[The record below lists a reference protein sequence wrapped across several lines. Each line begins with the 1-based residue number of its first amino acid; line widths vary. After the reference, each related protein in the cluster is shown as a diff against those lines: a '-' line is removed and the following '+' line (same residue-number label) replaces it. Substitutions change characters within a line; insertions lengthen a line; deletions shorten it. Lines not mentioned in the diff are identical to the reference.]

1 MLQGTFK
8 GEPVTEAKGKVQ
20 KEMIDAGLAFKY
32 AEPEGKII
40 SRSGDDCIVALCDQ
54 WYLDYGEASW
64 KVQAE
69 KLLAQLNT
77 FQVETRNSFEGVL
90 SWLHQWAC
98 ARSHDYGRKSSNLN
112 PHALSELDIIVVLV
126 GKSWPKCIVEAI
138 TSNNK

>member
-1 MLQGTFK
+1 MQSSPLRL
-8 GEPVTEAKGKVQ
+8 
-20 KEMIDAGLAFKY
+20 M
-32 AEPEGKII
+32 
-40 SRSGDDCIVALCDQ
+40 IVALCDQ

-98 ARSHDYGRKSSNLN
+98 ARSYGLGSKL
-112 PHALSELDIIVVLV
+112 PWDPQFLSLIHI
-126 GKSWPKCIVEAI
+126 
-138 TSNNK
+138 